1 MAAGCFVRL
10 VTCIQNER
18 SPGSRFALCSAL
30 AFMRENGE
38 THDWW
43 EAAGRRKR

>member
-1 MAAGCFVRL
+1 VVVLRLDGLGAWERAAM
-10 VTCIQNER
+10 
-18 SPGSRFALCSAL
+18 L